1 MGDTSMSID
10 VCEQTRMSK
19 IEASKFAQF
28 LCKVAKG
35 IVKLSKGLFKVSIF
49 SSQKAERIIRC
60 AKLHG
65 NPT

>member
-49 SSQKAERIIRC
+49 SSR
-60 AKLHG
+60 KLKE
-65 NPT
+65 